1 MAQADIVLNTKLVIG
16 GELKQC
22 LNNWRMSQLYWRT
35 QIEILMSTDL
45 AMGQMLEHCSEQV
58 EIEFCEELDIT
69 NRVVIDL
76 VWDSNMLRLS

>member
-1 MAQADIVLNTKLVIG
+1 
-16 GELKQC
+16 
-22 LNNWRMSQLYWRT
+22 
-35 QIEILMSTDL
+35 MSTDL

-76 VWDSNMLRLS
+76 V